1 MTIKIRILFCLG
13 SVFVSQYVFVMVNH
27 HFIGNGLSLICIIY
41 CIHVYTV
48 YIYIFIS
55 VSSGLMKSD
64 HLKREL

>member
-13 SVFVSQYVFVMVNH
+13 SVFFSQYVFVMVNH

-48 YIYIFIS
+48 YIYS